1 MRTIGQVAAEAGVSV
16 RTLRHWE
23 RVGLVPAPH
32 RHGNGYRAYD
42 EAQVARVRA
51 VVAWREL
58 GLSLEDI
65 RLLLE
70 SGATTE
76 VLEEQLR
83 HLDSEQQRLDQVRRA
98 VVQALEA
105 RRMGIE
111 LDPAEIREVFG
122 DEDPARH
129 ASEAEERWGD
139 TEAWA
144 ESQRRTSSYT
154 KEDWLRMR
162 AEQEDLEARMA
173 AAMAAG
179 EDGRA
184 LAQEHRALLTRWFHD
199 VSPEMHVQLAEM
211 YVADERFTA
220 HYDRRAPGLAQWLR
234 DAVVQSYA

>member
-16 RTLRHWE
+16 RTLHHWE
-23 RVGLVPAPH
+23 QVGLVPPPA
-32 RHGNGYRAYD
+32 RRGNGYRAYD
-42 EAQVARVRA
+42 EAHVARVRA
-51 VVAWREL
+51 AVAWRAL

-70 SGATTE
+70 SGATTQ

-83 HLDSEQQRLDQVRRA
+83 HLDTEQHRLEQVRRA

-122 DEDPARH
+122 DEDPAQH
-129 ASEAEERWGD
+129 ASEAEQRWGD

-173 AAMAAG
+173 EAMRNG
-179 EDGRA
+179 EDGRDLA
-184 LAQEHRALLTRWFHD
+184 LEHRALMTRWFHD

-211 YVADERFTA
+211 YVGDERFTA

-234 DAVVQSYA
+234 DAVVQAYA